1 MRHMNGS
8 GDWRWLFVQ
17 GFLCAYECLVVWA
30 NSVSVGIVSN
40 LWPPTR
46 GPPSLLM
53 ADVRCLP
60 GKLFEILICK
70 LTLTSVFRKPNYYD
84 LFIAFKHLSL

>member
-1 MRHMNGS
+1 MGS

-17 GFLCAYECLVVWA
+17 GFYSAYECLVVWT
-30 NSVSVGIVSN
+30 NSISVGIVSN

-60 GKLFEILICK
+60 GECSLVHYICM
-70 LTLTSVFRKPNYYD
+70 LTLCFAVK
-84 LFIAFKHLSL
+84 